1 MANKHDVPQIE
12 RFHQFGE
19 IISVGVHVVTLPG
32 LAGPPMTPAVMTDT
46 AMALDGQEEHLIF
59 NASAFS
65 EYAWL
70 NTTG

>member
-1 MANKHDVPQIE
+1 
-12 RFHQFGE
+12 
-19 IISVGVHVVTLPG
+19 
-32 LAGPPMTPAVMTDT
+32 MTPAVMTDT
-46 AMALDGQEEHLIF
+46 AMALAGQEEHLIF